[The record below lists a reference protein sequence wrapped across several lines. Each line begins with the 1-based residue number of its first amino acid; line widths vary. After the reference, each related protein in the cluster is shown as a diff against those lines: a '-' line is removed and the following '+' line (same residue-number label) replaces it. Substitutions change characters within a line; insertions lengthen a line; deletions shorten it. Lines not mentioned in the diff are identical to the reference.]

1 VVADQIESIA
11 GHIVEDDDLQL
22 TWFVVTYADGDEEHR
37 EGTMQEASDL
47 AATAGLSVVAAPSRS
62 FKWAREAGA

>member
-1 VVADQIESIA
+1 VATDQIESIA

-37 EGTMQEASDL
+37 EGTMRDATEL

-62 FKWAREAGA
+62 FKWVREPAS

>member
-1 VVADQIESIA
+1 MATDQIESIA

-37 EGTMQEASDL
+37 EGTMRDASEL
-47 AATAGLSVVAAPSRS
+47 ATTAGLSVVSAPSKS
-62 FKWAREAGA
+62 FKWVRESGT